1 MNVAFRVD
9 ASKQI
14 GTGHFMR
21 CFALADQ
28 LKKQGAHISFFSRN
42 LPAHLSNILIGREIT
57 LIELP
62 QSSIDY
68 SVDELAHSSWLG
80 CSQSQ
85 DAQATVTALSNKDW
99 HWLIVDHY
107 ALDKRW
113 EKTVSQRVKKIM
125 VIDDIAD
132 RLHDCDVLLDQN
144 YYVDMQTRY
153 NAKVP
158 LYCQLLAG
166 PHYALL
172 RDEFRVLREKVKV
185 RIGEIKKILVFFGGV
200 DADNYT
206 LKTME
211 ALSQLNRGLHVDVVI
226 GASHPFKDQ
235 IEKSCA
241 KYNFSLHVQISYI
254 AKLMAEADLSIGA
267 GGTSIWERCCLGLPT
282 ICVCTAENQRKQIAD
297 AAELG
302 FLFTPPLG
310 EDFKESIRLHVQALL
325 SNNQL
330 IKFISKE
337 GMKLV
342 DGKGILRVASLI
354 ECDLIEM
361 KKVTHHDSENIFEWR
376 NSKQIRDVSENSQLI
391 SWTDHQNWFDS
402 VLNDS
407 NRHLL
412 IGEIEKKQI
421 GVVRFD
427 IDKNVAEVSI
437 YLIPERN
444 YFGKGKGLLS
454 ASERWLKI
462 NHPKI
467 KSINARVLHSNLA
480 SKELFI
486 GSGYRINSMTYQKDL

>member
-9 ASKQI
+9 ASEQI

-21 CFALADQ
+21 CLTLADQ
-28 LKKQGAHISFFSRN
+28 LKKQAAHISFFSRN
-42 LPAHLSNILIGREIT
+42 LPAHLSDMLIKREIN

-62 QSSIDY
+62 PSSIDC
-68 SVDELAHSSWLG
+68 SVEDLPHSSWLG

-85 DAQATVTALSNKDW
+85 DAQATVKALSNKDW

-107 ALDKRW
+107 GLDKRW
-113 EKTVSQRVKKIM
+113 EKKVSQCVKKIM

-132 RLHDCDVLLDQN
+132 RQHACDVLLDQN

-153 NAKVP
+153 KGKVP
-158 LYCQLLAG
+158 LHSQLLLG
-166 PHYALL
+166 PRYTIL
-172 RDEFRVLREKVKV
+172 RDEFRASREKVKV

-200 DADNYT
+200 DFDNYT

-211 ALSQLNRGLHVDVVI
+211 ALSELNRGLHVDVVI

-235 IEKSCA
+235 IEKFCT

-267 GGTSIWERCCLGLPT
+267 GGTAIWERCCLGLPT
-282 ICVCTAENQRKQIAD
+282 ICICTAENQRKQIAD

-302 FLFTPPLG
+302 LLYAPMLG
-310 EDFKESIRLHVQALL
+310 EDLKESIQIHVQALL

-330 IKFISKE
+330 TNFISKE

-342 DGKGILRVASLI
+342 DGKGILIVASLI
-354 ECDLIEM
+354 ECELIEM
-361 KKVTHHDSENIFEWR
+361 KKATHHDSKNIFEWR
-376 NSKQIRDVSENSQLI
+376 NNKQIRDVSGNSELI
-391 SWTDHQNWFDS
+391 SWAEHQYWFDK
-402 VLNDS
+402 VLNDT

-427 IDKNVAEVSI
+427 IDKDVAEVSI
-437 YLIPERN
+437 YLIPKKN
-444 YFGKGKGLLS
+444 YIGKGKSLLS

-462 NHPKI
+462 NHPEL
-467 KSINARVLHSNLA
+467 KSINARVFYSNLA
-480 SKELFI
+480 SKELFF
-486 GSGYRINSMTYQKDL
+486 GSGYRITSMTYQKDL